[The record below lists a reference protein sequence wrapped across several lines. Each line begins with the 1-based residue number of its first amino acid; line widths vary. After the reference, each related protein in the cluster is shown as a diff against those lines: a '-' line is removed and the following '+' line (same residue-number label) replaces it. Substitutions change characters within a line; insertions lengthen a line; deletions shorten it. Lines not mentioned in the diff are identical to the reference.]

1 MTWLATLLLTAYLFP
16 KVSIL
21 RTQPQKQDE
30 GVRTSLKT
38 LILNRT
44 LLSSKSLDEIVSPIL
59 ARIVRTVEG
68 LINLQYQTLPPAEM
82 NNVSSF
88 SKTCLTR
95 VSTQYHLDV
104 GVGYSHVSLGTRLH
118 ALDSKQSAIVGNF

>member
-21 RTQPQKQDE
+21 STQPQKQDE

-44 LLSSKSLDEIVSPIL
+44 LLPSKSLDEIVSPIL
-59 ARIVRTVEG
+59 ARIVRTLEG
-68 LINLQYQTLPPAEM
+68 LINLQYQTLPPAET
-82 NNVSSF
+82 NHVSSF
-88 SKTCLTR
+88 SDTCLTR
-95 VSTQYHLDV
+95 VSTQYHSGCGSWV
-104 GVGYSHVSLGTRLH
+104 FARLARH
-118 ALDSKQSAIVGNF
+118 PASRPRF